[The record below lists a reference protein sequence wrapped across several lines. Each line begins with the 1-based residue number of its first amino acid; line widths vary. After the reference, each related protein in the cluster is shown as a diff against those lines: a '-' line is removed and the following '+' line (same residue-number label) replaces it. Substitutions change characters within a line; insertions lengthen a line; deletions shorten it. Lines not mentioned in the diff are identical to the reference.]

1 MTSASHTPA
10 HESTTT
16 VASFRTWR
24 GSRCIVA
31 RGPAGATITTCDQ
44 QGGVHY
50 PKPASESRSYEQF
63 IASDVEPLLQ
73 CFGDYFRTGQT

>member
-1 MTSASHTPA
+1 MITIYTGKVSDYLGVLQREKTWDREGKLEMTSTSHTPA

-50 PKPASESRSYEQF
+50 PKAS
-63 IASDVEPLLQ
+63 
-73 CFGDYFRTGQT
+73 